1 MNWLAWLHPNK
12 LKQLVLAPRVRKI
25 ALSLL
30 AAYAVFLAALF
41 FGGPPLIKS
50 LVIDNVSKH
59 LGRHATIGAVHVNPF
74 MLSVTIDNFV
84 MDEPDGT
91 TPFVAF
97 KQLYA
102 NAQLASIVFFGPVLR
117 DISLTDPRV
126 RLARSTDGKYNFQD
140 IMDRLH
146 QAAAAKPAD
155 QGSDN
160 KPMSFSLNNIRIING
175 QVNFDDKEKGRK
187 HEVRDLNVTIPF
199 LSNLFYRVDDYVDP
213 HFSAVVNG
221 APFQLTGQSKPFQA
235 DRESS
240 LDLKLSQ
247 LSLGEYLTYVPKKF
261 YFTIPAGTLDA
272 DLKLSFLQP
281 VDKAPEL
288 RLTGTFDVQNLALN
302 EAKDVPTLR
311 LKRVDVALGSIEP
324 LTQRFTIDRISASG
338 ADLYVRRDK
347 QGRINLT
354 HLAQPSES
362 TGKAAPLPYFLV
374 HDIELKQS
382 TVHVSDADRPRP
394 FDTSFGD
401 IQLAIHNLTS
411 AKDQTGTVQLS
422 ANGPQGATLQAST
435 DVALAP
441 LLVSKLNIK
450 LAGLKVTL
458 PGDKSELIRVGQFT
472 LAGGSVDPAQR
483 RISVDEIGLSK
494 SRLNVARDRQ
504 GKLNLAELP
513 GGSAP
518 REAAPAAPKTP
529 SWQYGV
535 KKIHVADLGVH
546 WRDQAPKEGPADIGG
561 NITDAVID
569 NLSSA
574 TDAAAKL
581 ILKAQ
586 VGRRG
591 SVDVGGDVLLAPLS
605 AKLKINARAVPLLP
619 VQPYFADKV
628 HFTVTRGD
636 LSARG
641 SLNAEFVPK
650 PKFSYRG
657 NFQVNRFASVDQVNR
672 SDFLKWSGLYFGG
685 VNVTTAP
692 MKVAISAISLSNLY
706 SRLVVNP
713 DGTLNVQHVMGTA
726 AGSKE
731 AVAGEVTKPKT
742 TPKAAAAAAQ
752 AKAAKPPA
760 PPAIPINIGRI
771 VLKKGQINFTD
782 HFIKPNYS
790 ANLTQLDGR
799 ISGLS
804 SDLKTTADV
813 DISGKVENTGDLDI
827 KGKINPLS
835 GNLFLNLI
843 ASAKGI
849 DLPPATAYS
858 ERYAGYPIVKGKL
871 SMDVNYHIENG
882 QLTAQNHLVLNQLTF
897 GNKVDSP
904 TATKL
909 PVLLAV
915 ALLKD
920 SNGVIDIKLP
930 ISGSLNDPNFSMG
943 GIIARAIVGLV
954 VKAVTAPFA
963 LLGHVFGGG
972 EELSYI
978 EFAPGRTTLDST
990 AQKKL
995 HALTK
1000 ALKARPGL
1008 KLDIT
1013 GRIDPATDTE
1023 GLRQVMMERKVKT
1036 VKFDQLRRDDKNPP
1050 SLDEVTIDPAEY
1062 PKLLKRAYGR
1072 EKFKKPRNVLGFA
1085 KDIPVREMEKLMLA
1099 NIVVTKDDLRQ
1110 LAMQRAQV
1118 VANDLVKTGGIA
1130 ADRIF
1135 VLEPKLD
1142 GKPVEKGPAKD
1153 AKLSRVDFSLK

>member
-1 MNWLAWLHPNK
+1 MNWQARLHPSK
-12 LKQLVLAPRVRKI
+12 LKQVLLAPRVRKI

-30 AAYAVFLAALF
+30 AAYAVLLAVLF

-50 LVIDNVSKH
+50 LLIDNISTR

-84 MDEPDGT
+84 MDEPDNK

-102 NAQLASIVFFGPVLR
+102 NAQLASIIFFGPVLR
-117 DISLTDPRV
+117 GISLTDPHV
-126 RLARSTDGKYNFQD
+126 RLARGTDGQYNFND
-140 IMDRLH
+140 IVDRLH
-146 QAAAAKPAD
+146 QAAAKTAD
-155 QGSDN
+155 QDADG
-160 KPMSFSLNNIRIING
+160 KPLRFSLNNIRIING
-175 QVNFDDKEKGRK
+175 QIDFDDKEKRRE

-261 YFTIPAGTLDA
+261 NFTIPTGTLSA

-281 VDKAPEL
+281 VDKSPEL
-288 RLTGTFDVQNLALN
+288 RLTGTLDVQNLALN
-302 EAKDVPTLR
+302 EARDVPTLR
-311 LKRVDVALGSIEP
+311 LKRMDVALGSIEP
-324 LTQRFTIDRISASG
+324 LTQRFTVDRISASG
-338 ADLYVRRDK
+338 AELFVRRDK

-354 HLAQPSES
+354 HLVQPSGS
-362 TGKAAPLPYFLV
+362 TGKPAPLPYFLV
-374 HDIELKQS
+374 RDIELKQS

-401 IQLAIHNLTS
+401 IQLAIRNLTS
-411 AKDQTGTVQLS
+411 AKDQTGTAELS
-422 ANGPQGATLQAST
+422 ATGPQGATLQAST
-435 DVALAP
+435 DVTLAP
-441 LLVSKLNIK
+441 MLVSKLNVK

-458 PGDKSELIRVGQFT
+458 PGDKSETIHVGAFT
-472 LAGGSVDPAQR
+472 LAGGSVDPGQR
-483 RISVDEIGLSK
+483 RISVDDISLSK
-494 SRLNVARDRQ
+494 SQLNVERDRQ

-518 REAAPAAPKTP
+518 QEAAPAAAKAPP
-529 SWQYGV
+529 WHYGV
-535 KKIHVADLGVH
+535 KKIHVADLRVH
-546 WRDQAPKEGPADIGG
+546 WRDQAPQEGPADIGG
-561 NITDAVID
+561 DITDAVID

-574 TDAAAKL
+574 TGAAAKL
-581 ILKAQ
+581 ALKAK
-586 VGRRG
+586 VGRHG
-591 SVDVGGDVLLAPLS
+591 SVDVNGNVVLAPLS
-605 AKLKINARAVPLLP
+605 AKLKINARRVSVLP
-619 VQPYFADKV
+619 TQPYFADKV
-628 HFTVTRGD
+628 HITVTRGD
-636 LSARG
+636 LSASG
-641 SLNAEFVPK
+641 DLDAEFAQK
-650 PKFSYRG
+650 PKLSYRG
-657 NFQVNRFASVDQVNR
+657 NVQLNSFASVDQVNR
-672 SDFLKWSGLYFGG
+672 SDFLKWSGLYVGG
-685 VNVTTAP
+685 VNVTTEP
-692 MKVAISAISLSNLY
+692 LKVAISAISLSNLY
-706 SRLVVNP
+706 SRLIVNP

-731 AVAGEVTKPKT
+731 AVAGEVTTAKTAPEKPA
-742 TPKAAAAAAQ
+742 PAAP
-752 AKAAKPPA
+752 AKAAGPPA
-760 PPAIPINIGRI
+760 APPVPIRIGRI
-771 VLKKGQINFTD
+771 VLKNGHINFTD

-790 ANLTQLDGR
+790 ANLTELSGR

-813 DISGKVENTGDLDI
+813 DITGKVENTGDLDI
-827 KGKINPLS
+827 KGKINPLA
-835 GNLFLNLI
+835 GNLFLDLT

-849 DLPPATAYS
+849 DLPPATAYA
-858 ERYAGYPIVKGKL
+858 ERYAGYPIIKGKL
-871 SMDVNYHIENG
+871 SMDVKYHIENG
-882 QLTAQNHLVLNQLTF
+882 ELKAQNHLVLNQLTF
-897 GNKVDSP
+897 GQKVDSP

-920 SNGVIDIKLP
+920 PNGVIDINLP
-930 ISGSLNDPNFSMG
+930 ISGSLNDPNFSIG
-943 GIIARAIVGLV
+943 GIIGRAIVGLV

-963 LLGHVFGGG
+963 LLGHMFGGG
-972 EELSYI
+972 EQLSYI
-978 EFAPGRTTLDST
+978 EFAPGRATLDST

-995 HALTK
+995 EALIK

-1013 GRIDPATDTE
+1013 GRIDPATDPE
-1023 GLRQVMMERKVKT
+1023 GLRHAILERKVKA
-1036 VKFDQLRRDDKNPP
+1036 VKFDQLRREGKSPA

-1085 KDIPVREMEKLMLA
+1085 KDIPVPEMEKLMLA
-1099 NIVVTKDDLRQ
+1099 NITVTNDDLRQ

-1118 VANDLVKTGGIA
+1118 VANDIVKTGGIA
-1130 ADRIF
+1130 ADRVF
-1135 VLEPKLD
+1135 VLEPKTG
-1142 GKPVEKGPAKD
+1142 GKPDETGPAKD